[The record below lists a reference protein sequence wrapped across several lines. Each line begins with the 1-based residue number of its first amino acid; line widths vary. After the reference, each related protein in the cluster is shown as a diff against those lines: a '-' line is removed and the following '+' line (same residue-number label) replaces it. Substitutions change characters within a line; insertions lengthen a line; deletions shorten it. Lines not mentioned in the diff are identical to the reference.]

1 LDVHQ
6 SFFFDWSEQALKKI
20 QCNLP
25 LPLPLPLPCGAAM
38 AARVGA

>member
-25 LPLPLPLPCGAAM
+25 LPLPCGAAM